1 MPSENK
7 FIILTPHSVLKNL
20 EELFLYDTESD
31 ELYELNADAYQF
43 LLKICRGENPPIR
56 EEDEKFIQILS
67 L

>member
-20 EELFLYDTESD
+20 EEPYLYDIEND

-43 LLKICRGENPPIR
+43 LLKNLQE
-56 EEDEKFIQILS
+56 
-67 L
+67 